1 MKRLDFYNFF
11 FLNWLFIIVIFADIL
26 LQKQWRHCKNSNM
39 SWNYIDNPFNVWP
52 TLNTAGWRFVMVSLV
67 IIICFSL
74 AGKPESG
81 LELDRWFFKEAPFE
95 CIWRTSSAG
104 LEWRR
109 SPRFSSLSWLTLQ
122 KRFYKVYICVC
133 YINKYK

>member
-1 MKRLDFYNFF
+1 
-11 FLNWLFIIVIFADIL
+11 
-26 LQKQWRHCKNSNM
+26 
-39 SWNYIDNPFNVWP
+39 
-52 TLNTAGWRFVMVSLV
+52 MVSLV

-104 LEWRR
+104 LE
-109 SPRFSSLSWLTLQ
+109 
-122 KRFYKVYICVC
+122 
-133 YINKYK
+133 